1 MQTPFERFG
10 KYKLLERLGEGG
22 MAEVY
27 LALSPAVDGL
37 YKLVTIK
44 KVLPQL
50 TANSDFVALFKSEA
64 RVVLNLNHAN
74 VLSIFDF
81 GFKKGQYY
89 LVMDYVQGCTLREIL
104 DLLKKNN
111 SRLSIEQILYIIREV
126 ANGLEHAHNC
136 LEVTTGRKLN
146 IIHQDIKPDNIMISF
161 EGAVKIIDFG
171 IAKADFKS
179 LLEPLDQS
187 STAKEAPIRGTA
199 AYMSPEHI
207 MGEPVDGRSDVF
219 SLGVVFWELIT
230 GQKLFVGKEEADV
243 LVSVI
248 TTQVPSVSKYN
259 PSASEDLNEIVGKAL
274 MKAPHDRYQSAQ
286 SLFLA
291 LNKYLN
297 SLNPNYTSHSF
308 STFIRE
314 LTSANSQRSRDKIV
328 EYTRRADLEPVDNS
342 GNEAEDE
349 DESDFS
355 ENPNFTVYSNNELT
369 GLIPQAKPS
378 DVDFKT
384 ATVKIVPIAAVT
396 HEIVTP
402 IQARTL
408 PRSKSNAEIPGKAPF
423 AKYGVIGLFAL
434 LPVSFFGFFQYRAAK
449 SAKKTLVTKEAAA
462 TQETPSRPEAI
473 KEVTPQ
479 PETKMKIAYLN
490 VSTHERNE
498 NVVLFIDGKK
508 IFDKPPVVL
517 PVTAERNFVFSA
529 LNVKTNE
536 TSKFSFNLAEGEQ
549 KSIDLF
555 P

>member
-1 MQTPFERFG
+1 MTTTLEKFG

-50 TANSDFVALFKSEA
+50 SVNSDFVALFKREA

-104 DLLKKNN
+104 DQLKINN
-111 SRLSIEQILYIIREV
+111 SRLNIEQIVYIIREV

-136 LEVTTGRKLN
+136 LEIATGRRLN
-146 IIHQDIKPDNIMISF
+146 ITHQDIKPENIMISY

-179 LLEPLDQS
+179 ILEPLAQS
-187 STAKEAPIRGTA
+187 PSTESAPIRGTA

-207 MGEPVDGRSDVF
+207 MGEPVDGRSDIF
-219 SLGVVFWELIT
+219 SLGVVLWELIT

-248 TTQVPSVSKYN
+248 KTKMPSVTGFN
-259 PSASEDLNEIVGKAL
+259 PLASEALNQIVGKAL
-274 MKAPHDRYQSAQ
+274 MKAPHDRFQSAQ
-286 SLFLA
+286 TLFLE

-297 SLNPNYTSHSF
+297 SLNPNYTSHNF
-308 STFIRE
+308 TTFIRE
-314 LTSANSQRSRDKIV
+314 LTSTNSQRSRDKIV
-328 EYTRRADLEPVDNS
+328 EYTKRAALEPVGNSDNDVDPE
-342 GNEAEDE
+342 NE

-355 ENPNFTVYSNNELT
+355 ENPHFTFFANTEIT
-369 GLIPQAKPS
+369 GIIAQTKPI
-378 DVDFKT
+378 DVDFKKLQ
-384 ATVKIVPIAAVT
+384 VKAAPVAVVT
-396 HEIVTP
+396 HEIV
-402 IQARTL
+402 
-408 PRSKSNAEIPGKAPF
+408 KSIPAPSVQQQTVAPEIAETAPF
-423 AKYGVIGLFAL
+423 AKYAVIGLLSL
-434 LPVSFFGFFQYRAAK
+434 LPVSFFGFFLYRMAK
-449 SAKKTLVTKEAAA
+449 SEKQFVAPKRTLK
-462 TQETPSRPEAI
+462 
-473 KEVTPQ
+473 Q
-479 PETKMKIAYLN
+479 PEVLNEITPLPPAKMKIAYLN
-490 VSTHERNE
+490 ISTHEKNE
-498 NVVLFIDGKK
+498 AVVLYIDGKK
-508 IFDKPPVVL
+508 IFDKPPVTML
-517 PVTAERNFVFSA
+517 PVTAGRDFVFSA

-536 TSKFSFNLAEGEQ
+536 TVEFELNLAEGEQ
-549 KSIDLF
+549 KSIELF